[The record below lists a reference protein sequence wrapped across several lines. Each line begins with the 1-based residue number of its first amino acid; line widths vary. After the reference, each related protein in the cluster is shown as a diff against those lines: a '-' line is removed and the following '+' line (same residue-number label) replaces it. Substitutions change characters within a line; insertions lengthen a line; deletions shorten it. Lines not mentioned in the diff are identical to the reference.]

1 MDEIKSIKIAMFS
14 WALLAALSCSSK
26 PETLLQV
33 ERLIGGTPEELIT
46 RLGEPKQNRAE
57 TEGDFGFL
65 SWPDIEGTQ
74 VLVVVK
80 GGKGVY
86 VSYRF
91 VGMETFDRDAAL
103 ALIGVEEPDAEPQP
117 VAGSRAQRWQ
127 PFGEYERM
135 TINPDTR
142 LISVGSHLIMKGSAA
157 SGAAGSKAE

>member
-1 MDEIKSIKIAMFS
+1 MKIAMFS

-33 ERLIGGTPEELIT
+33 ERLLGGTPEELIA
-46 RLGEPKQNRAE
+46 RLGEPKQNRGE

-65 SWPDIEGTQ
+65 SWPDIEGVQ

-91 VGMETFDRDAAL
+91 VGMETFDREAAL
-103 ALIGVEEPDAEPQP
+103 ALIGVEEPDMEPKP

-142 LISVGSHLIMKGSAA
+142 LISVGSHPIQTGSAA
-157 SGAAGSKAE
+157 PAGASGGAE

>member
-1 MDEIKSIKIAMFS
+1 MDEMKSIKIAIFS
-14 WALLAALSCSSK
+14 WTLLAVLSCSAK

-33 ERLIGGTPEELIT
+33 ERLLGGTPEELIA

-80 GGKGVY
+80 EGKGVY

-91 VGMETFDRDAAL
+91 VGMEAFDQAAAL
-103 ALIGVEEPDAEPQP
+103 ALIGVEEPDADPKP
-117 VAGSRAQRWQ
+117 VAGSQAQRWQ

-142 LISVGSHLIMKGSAA
+142 LISVGSHPIAKGSAA
-157 SGAAGSKAE
+157 PAGAGAGAE

>member
-1 MDEIKSIKIAMFS
+1 MKSFKITMLS

-33 ERLIGGTPEELIT
+33 ERLLGDTPEELIA

-57 TEGDFGFL
+57 IEGDFGFL

-103 ALIGVEEPDAEPQP
+103 AIIGVEEPDMEPKP
-117 VAGSRAQRWQ
+117 VAGSRALRWQ
-127 PFGEYERM
+127 PFGDYERM

-142 LISVGSHLIMKGSAA
+142 LISVGSHPIQKGS
-157 SGAAGSKAE
+157 GAGGGAE

>member
-1 MDEIKSIKIAMFS
+1 MKAIKRAVFL
-14 WALLAALSCSSK
+14 WALLAAFSCSSK

-33 ERLIGGTPEELIT
+33 ERLLGGTPEELIA

-57 TEGDFGFL
+57 SEGDFGFL
-65 SWPDIEGTQ
+65 SWPDVEGIH

-80 GGKGVY
+80 EGKGVY

-91 VGMETFDRDAAL
+91 VGMKSFDRAAAL
-103 ALIGVEEPDAEPQP
+103 ALIGVEEPEEEPKP
-117 VAGSRAQRWQ
+117 VAGSRAERWQ

-142 LISVGSHLIMKGSAA
+142 LISIGSHPIQKELV
-157 SGAAGSKAE
+157 SGAGVE